1 MNNFE
6 YNKTSNSQ
14 NCIVDV
20 PYYTRE
26 LCKDNKYR
34 VTKRNINVQNVVKY
48 RKIVDSIQI
57 NNDYFL
63 TKNLQQNI
71 KNAVKI
77 LK

>member
-1 MNNFE
+1 MNNLE
-6 YNKTSNSQ
+6 YNKTDNVI
-14 NCIVDV
+14 NNTVDV

-34 VTKRNINVQNVVKY
+34 ITKRNINMKNVTKY
-48 RKIVDSIQI
+48 RREVDSIQI